1 MQLPTNPLQCLQG
14 QHPVCL
20 ILGATWT
27 YPLTSYI
34 LFFLCSNLPQN
45 LQKFPSK
52 PPMVVITTNQPLLRC
67 AFNTFCCNTLGSCA
81 PRTKFSATAP
91 VRSCSWRHLPG
102 KGNPPSLF
110 YLADFEVEN
119 KTWWWQV
126 SVYHEGRVLYS
137 PSIIFLVGNP
147 THSRVLT
154 CNDPPAKHFMARYL
168 QLRDIVALFEQ
179 RLSWENNHLNKG
191 CAGCWGQPW
200 LSLFKPATH
209 IRPRLSLCHS
219 NDDIVCNIQHLKI
232 STWHLEVST
241 SHQYSAREHLTAWT
255 CCGLFW
261 EH

>member
-1 MQLPTNPLQCLQG
+1 MPPRATPSLPNLRVLPGPTHSLHLIYPLFLVFRSPLKSPKISKQTINGGDNHHPTTIAMCLQHLLLQHLG
-14 QHPVCL
+14 QLCPTDQVFGHS
-20 ILGATWT
+20 
-27 YPLTSYI
+27 TSKVM
-34 LFFLCSNLPQN
+34 LLEASSREREPPQG
-45 LQKFPSK
+45 LYFAD
-52 PPMVVITTNQPLLRC
+52 VV
-67 AFNTFCCNTLGSCA
+67 
-81 PRTKFSATAP
+81 
-91 VRSCSWRHLPG
+91 
-102 KGNPPSLF
+102 
-110 YLADFEVEN
+110 VEN

-126 SVYHEGRVLYS
+126 SLYHEGRVLYS

-147 THSRVLT
+147 THWRVLT
-154 CNDPPAKHFMARYL
+154 RNDPPAKHFMARYL

-241 SHQYSAREHLTAWT
+241 SNQYSAREHLTAWT